1 MARDSHSEIC
11 AICGGSS
18 SAFRF
23 GSQWLPNLWAERFSS
38 HWPDNLRKFRRHRWQ
53 NHRLA
58 ALGSHWLP
66 GPPTASP
73 LILSS
78 TSALAG
84 RITASFWGVAAGLKR
99 CFYFEQ
105 AAQQFEI
112 ANTNVKS
119 ATQAGTAPPPGSTE
133 HHPFSERHWERSGKK
148 GLRTCDERRKTRTN
162 ESHLESR
169 VLELGLNAGPAELE
183 GQWKALRR
191 GWYAGDESFAEKRRG
206 RIERVLAGR
215 RRESHS
221 GGAKR
226 EHGERAAEELLAVG
240 VAKLGL
246 APEVLRLG
254 RKVTAEKAAL
264 SQWLRERTTVSLR
277 WVSGRLGMGHYSNA
291 GRGIRKMGTQD
302 VSKLRRA
309 LSKLATVAGDEE

>member
-1 MARDSHSEIC
+1 MGGKILQPLAGQSEEIPPPPV
-11 AICGGSS
+11 AESS
-18 SAFRF
+18 SGRI
-23 GSQWLPNLWAERFSS
+23 GQP
-38 HWPDNLRKFRRHRWQ
+38 
-53 NHRLA
+53 LA
-58 ALGSHWLP
+58 AGS
-66 GPPTASP
+66 AD
-73 LILSS
+73 
-78 TSALAG
+78 
-84 RITASFWGVAAGLKR
+84 RITIDFEQHFRLGWTHYRILLGVAAGLKR